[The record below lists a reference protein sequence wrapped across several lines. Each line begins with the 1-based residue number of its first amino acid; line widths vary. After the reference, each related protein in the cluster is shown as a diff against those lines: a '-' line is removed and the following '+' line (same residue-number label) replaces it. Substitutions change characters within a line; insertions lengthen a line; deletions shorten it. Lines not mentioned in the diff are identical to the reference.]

1 MQWFRVYTEIIDDPK
16 VAKMDAE
23 TFKFFIF
30 LMALACEQEKEGY
43 IEMTLDEISWRL
55 RCNVSETLQN
65 VSLLVSC
72 NILTKISDNKYMFLN
87 WEKRQYKSDNSSE
100 RVRKHRTVMKRFCNG
115 LEQNRTEQNRAMERF
130 NQFYTAYPNKKAKSE
145 ALKAWNKLNGTL
157 PDIEVLLSAI
167 EKQKAWRAS
176 AKAGEFRPEWKH
188 PSTWLNKGCWADE
201 VENQEVKA
209 SW

>member
-16 VAKMDAE
+16 IAQMDGE
-23 TFKFFIF
+23 SFKIF
-30 LMALACEQEKEGY
+30 MFLLAVACEQEKEGV
-43 IEMTLDEISWRL
+43 IEMSIEDIAWRI
-55 RCNVSETLQN
+55 RRNVSETLQV
-65 VSLLVSC
+65 VSSLVSSC
-72 NILTKISDNKYMFLN
+72 ILTKINDKKYSFLN

-100 RVRKHRTVMKRFCNG
+100 RVRKYRKEMKRFCNG
-115 LEQNRTEQNRAMERF
+115 LEQNRTEQNKGMERF
-130 NQFYTAYPNKKAKSE
+130 NQFYTAYPNKKARSE

-157 PDIEVLLSAI
+157 PTIEVLLEAI

-176 AKAGEFRPEWKH
+176 AKEGEFRPEWKH

-201 VENQEVKA
+201 VESKEVKS